1 MLAFQVKPIL
11 IVFIKK
17 ILPVVGVH
25 IKINYNLKHREPYGY
40 NLKDTYT
47 ILPVCHQ
54 RYILLLP
61 EKIREARHFQGVQK
75 YKLGANGF
83 RQMFSSHRN

>member
-1 MLAFQVKPIL
+1 MYFLAGCILHKQPIL
-11 IVFIKK
+11 ILDASISSKTYTHRIHKK

-61 EKIREARHFQGVQK
+61 EKIREARHFQGV
-75 YKLGANGF
+75 
-83 RQMFSSHRN
+83 